1 MCVRPLDGAILS
13 VILCKFNCIKK
24 LFSSHRKFGRC
35 QFGIPED
42 EGREEINIRQN
53 DEDMVALETKMGLKE
68 ISGTPKDPDKSQRS
82 KFGIYGEELI
92 EKEVKKS
99 GNCGRVYL
107 PPNWVGKQ
115 VKIIRID

>member
-1 MCVRPLDGAILS
+1 VPIWNSG
-13 VILCKFNCIKK
+13 
-24 LFSSHRKFGRC
+24 
-35 QFGIPED
+35 D

-53 DEDMVALETKMGLKE
+53 DEDMVALKTEMGLKE
-68 ISGTPKDPDKSQRS
+68 ISGKPKDPGKSHRS